1 MVPEKDADDLFVSSF
16 LFGSDFLGKF
26 WGHFDLK
33 LGFLMGLYKEI
44 RIRPKVPQESGLR
57 IGHGA
62 RKECRRPVCIQF
74 PIWKRL
80 SG

>member
-1 MVPEKDADDLFVSSF
+1 MDADDPFVPSF
-16 LFGSDFLGKF
+16 LFGSEFLGEF
-26 WGHFDLK
+26 WGHFGQK
-33 LGFLMGLYKEI
+33 VAFLMGLYKEI

-62 RKECRRPVCIQF
+62 GKGCRRPVCIQF
-74 PIWKRL
+74 PIRKRV